1 LPNSRRYWY
10 DRKLMTNSS
19 PSSEPSPPR
28 DPGDVR
34 MRGFARR
41 VTVARALEWLDQQ
54 EPGPLPSERV
64 PLAEASGR
72 VLAESV
78 VSAVDVPLFERSMMD
93 GYALRAEE
101 SQGASP
107 YNRLEL
113 RVLGESLPGRACSL
127 QVLVGTAIRIMTGA
141 PLPDGANAVL
151 PVERAE
157 VVGDR
162 VLLLDT
168 LAPGKNVGRR
178 GEDIRA
184 GQEVLQAGRRLRP
197 QDLGVL
203 SSIGIAQV
211 EVTRMPSVR
220 IVTTGNELLPPGS
233 IPAGHQIVD
242 ANTPMLTAL
251 IQRDGGVAR
260 TPGIVPDS
268 PEAILEAL
276 RDEADIVL
284 VSGGSSVGQ
293 EDYAPQLLA
302 QHGELAIHG
311 VAMRPSSPAG
321 MGRLD
326 HRLVFL
332 LPGNPVSCL
341 CAYDFFAG
349 RAVRRLAGRDP
360 DWPYQSLRLPLAR
373 KLVSTVGRLDYA
385 RVRIT
390 DGQVEPLA
398 ISGASVLSST
408 TRATGFVVIPDDSEG
423 YPAGSEVQVY
433 LYD

>member
-1 LPNSRRYWY
+1 
-10 DRKLMTNSS
+10 MTNSS
-19 PSSEPSPPR
+19 IPPEPSFTR
-28 DPGDVR
+28 VSGDVR

-41 VTVARALEWLDQQ
+41 ATVKQAIEWLDAQSTN
-54 EPGPLPSERV
+54 PLPSERI
-64 PLAEASGR
+64 PMEQAAGR
-72 VLAESV
+72 VLAREV
-78 VSAVDVPLFERSMMD
+78 VSSVDVPLFERSMMD

-101 SQGASP
+101 TLGASP

-113 RVLGESLPGRACSL
+113 KVLGESLPGRECLWS
-127 QVLVGTAIRIMTGA
+127 VGPGTAVRIMTGA
-141 PLPDGANAVL
+141 PLPEGANAVL

-157 VVGDR
+157 IHGDG
-162 VLLLDT
+162 VFLLDA

-178 GEDIRA
+178 GEDVTA
-184 GQEVLQAGRRLRP
+184 GAVVLEAGRRLRP

-203 SSIGIAQV
+203 SSIGAAQIDV
-211 EVTRMPSVR
+211 VRMPRVR
-220 IVTTGNELLPPGS
+220 IVTTGNELLPSGS
-233 IPAGHQIVD
+233 MPKGHQIVD

-251 IQRDGGVAR
+251 IQRDGGMAS
-260 TPGIVPDS
+260 TPGIIPDS
-268 PEAILEAL
+268 PEAILAAL

-321 MGRLD
+321 MGRFD
-326 HRLVFL
+326 ECLVFL

-349 RAVRRLAGRDP
+349 RAIRRLAGRDP
-360 DWPYQSLRLPLAR
+360 AWPYRSIRLPLTR

-385 RVRIT
+385 RVRIV

-423 YPAGSEVQVY
+423 FPAGRDVEVY
-433 LYD
+433 LYE